1 MQSLGF
7 PPPETKAESLEILGG
22 IDPLGVEISAQQLEQ
37 IQELE
42 ANDHHATFIVL
53 SDVHLD
59 DPQVMKHLDLLF
71 QGLESVMPSLFILMG
86 DFMSMSMGGGGTGSY
101 TLQDLKEYLDELGN
115 LILKY
120 PKLAE
125 FSKFVLVPGPND
137 PGSSSAFPRHPV
149 RRSLRQYSGSQ
160 RGSTP
165 CRSAPE
171 PVHTRPCGPRA
182 ERHMQHKSVSV
193 GLAFFVIE
201 VAVMGFMLMLST
213 HATVS
218 GITRRTSWYFEKT
231 CTRKCIDTPYFQ
243 SFRTMEATPETQ
255 DSTSTWMSPST
266 YVVQSA
272 FMKAVLDKGTCSAV
286 GEDGD

>member
-1 MQSLGF
+1 MYVQEVRFLVSPAVSDSLSHLQSLGF

-86 DFMSMSMGGGGTGSY
+86 DFMSTSMGGGGTGSY

-120 PKLAE
+120 PELAQ

-149 RRSLRQYSGSQ
+149 RYGFRRCMRDKEAQFHGFASSRTCARKTSW
-160 RGSTP
+160 TA
-165 CRSAPE
+165 CRTSHAA
-171 PVHTRPCGPRA
+171 RIR
-182 ERHMQHKSVSV
+182 V
-193 GLAFFVIE
+193 GRL
-201 VAVMGFMLMLST
+201 LMLLDCGLLECLLC
-213 HATVS
+213 VVL
-218 GITRRTSWYFEKT
+218 TRLSIRY
-231 CTRKCIDTPYFQ
+231 Y
-243 SFRTMEATPETQ
+243 TQ
-255 DSTSTWMSPST
+255 DI
-266 YVVQSA
+266 VVFREDLHQKMHRHALLPVVS
-272 FMKAVLDKGTCSAV
+272 DDT
-286 GEDGD
+286 GESRDAGQHEHVDVAKHVCHLI

>member
-1 MQSLGF
+1 MATQSLGF
-7 PPPETKAESLEILGG
+7 PPPETKAETLEILGG

-59 DPQVMKHLDLLF
+59 DPEVMKHLDLLF
-71 QGLESVMPSLFILMG
+71 QGLESVMPSIFILMG
-86 DFMSMSMGGGGTGSY
+86 DFMSTSMGGGGTGSY

-149 RRSLRQYSGSQ
+149 RVGLRRCDGQ
-160 RGSTP
+160 RG
-165 CRSAPE
+165 
-171 PVHTRPCGPRA
+171 
-182 ERHMQHKSVSV
+182 
-193 GLAFFVIE
+193 
-201 VAVMGFMLMLST
+201 
-213 HATVS
+213 
-218 GITRRTSWYFEKT
+218 
-231 CTRKCIDTPYFQ
+231 
-243 SFRTMEATPETQ
+243 
-255 DSTSTWMSPST
+255 
-266 YVVQSA
+266 
-272 FMKAVLDKGTCSAV
+272 
-286 GEDGD
+286 